1 MWMCVK
7 NSMCQSKPLFLMGP
21 ELEWGII
28 KRAGCAAKGQSHK
41 RLWWVSFFPL
51 FFVFFSSFLNS
62 AVTYQSLEN
71 NQVAGG
77 MQGGVEDLSVKSA
90 ENAGLTAS
98 RDKSKTKKQCHPN
111 FFFLITLYLIFQRKG
126 SWLYFY
132 WDIFFVSAWRD
143 KPSLNMT
150 C

>member
-1 MWMCVK
+1 M
-7 NSMCQSKPLFLMGP
+7 QSVQQKVRAINDSDAFRFFL
-21 ELEWGII
+21 
-28 KRAGCAAKGQSHK
+28 
-41 RLWWVSFFPL
+41 L
-51 FFVFFSSFLNS
+51 FFVFFSSSLNS

-98 RDKSKTKKQCHPN
+98 RLTEIKVKQRSSVTKI

-126 SWLYFY
+126 S
-132 WDIFFVSAWRD
+132 
-143 KPSLNMT
+143 
-150 C
+150 